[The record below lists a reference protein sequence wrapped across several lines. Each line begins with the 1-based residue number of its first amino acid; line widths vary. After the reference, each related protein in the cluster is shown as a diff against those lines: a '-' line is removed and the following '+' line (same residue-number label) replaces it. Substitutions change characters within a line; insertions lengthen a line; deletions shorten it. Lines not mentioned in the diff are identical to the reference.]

1 MPRILL
7 HDQAKADLEGIA
19 DYIAR
24 DNYRAAQMIFT
35 AVWEA
40 TVQLARMPGMG
51 RIREFENEELVDTR
65 SWVIKGYENYV
76 IYYRPVPGGIAV
88 MRIIHGAR
96 NLEQIFGPER
106 T

>member
-7 HDQAKADLEGIA
+7 HDEAKADLEGIA

-40 TVQLARMPGMG
+40 TVQLARMPGLG
-51 RIREFENEELVDTR
+51 RIREFESPELADLR
-65 SWVIKGYENYV
+65 SWVIKGYENYL
-76 IYYRPVPGGIAV
+76 IFYRPVPGGIAV
-88 MRIIHGAR
+88 MRILHGAR
-96 NLEQIFGPER
+96 DLEGIFGPQR
-106 T
+106 R